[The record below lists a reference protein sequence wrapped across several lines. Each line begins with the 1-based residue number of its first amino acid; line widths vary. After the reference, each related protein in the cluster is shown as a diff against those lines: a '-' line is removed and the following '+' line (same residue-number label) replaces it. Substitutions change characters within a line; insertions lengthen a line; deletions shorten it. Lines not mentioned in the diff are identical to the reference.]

1 MKTEIRVIKTQQDYD
16 AAIVRLSSLMDED
29 FAAGSTQD
37 AELELLALVIES
49 YEKSIVAPVK
59 PDPIEAIL
67 FRMDQQKLSKKDLIP
82 YFGTL
87 SKVSE
92 VLARKRPLS
101 LSMIRKLYAGLNIP
115 AETLI
120 SGSGDDDLDLNSA
133 PKYDYLKFPLQEML
147 ERNFFDGFVGDIK
160 RLKEYAEDQVSK
172 FMFGI
177 KGESLN
183 PAMLRAPQ
191 HQNGSKLMDHY
202 ALLIWQIAV
211 IRKARNQKL
220 STQYKKGII
229 CDDWLR
235 DLVKLSRFDTGPQ
248 LAKEFLADSGI
259 RLVIEKHFKKTYLDG
274 AAMLDG
280 DYPIVAL
287 TLRHDRID
295 NFWFA
300 LTHELIH
307 VQRHLVPDKQ
317 FIFDN
322 LDDKTRV
329 SKEELE
335 ADELAKNALIP
346 LEEWNASEVKFEP
359 TVKNLKALA
368 EKLRIH
374 HAIVAGRVRHE
385 QNNWRI
391 FTGILG
397 KYDVSRCF
405 ESQSEGFEAIS
416 N

>member
-1 MKTEIRVIKTQQDYD
+1 
-16 AAIVRLSSLMDED
+16 
-29 FAAGSTQD
+29 
-37 AELELLALVIES
+37 
-49 YEKSIVAPVK
+49 
-59 PDPIEAIL
+59 
-67 FRMDQQKLSKKDLIP
+67 
-82 YFGTL
+82 
-87 SKVSE
+87 
-92 VLARKRPLS
+92 
-101 LSMIRKLYAGLNIP
+101 
-115 AETLI
+115 
-120 SGSGDDDLDLNSA
+120 
-133 PKYDYLKFPLQEML
+133 
-147 ERNFFDGFVGDIK
+147 
-160 RLKEYAEDQVSK
+160 
-172 FMFGI
+172 
-177 KGESLN
+177 
-183 PAMLRAPQ
+183 
-191 HQNGSKLMDHY
+191 MDHY

-229 CDDWLR
+229 SEDWLR
-235 DLVKLSRFDTGPQ
+235 DLVKLSRFDKGPL

-280 DYPIVAL
+280 DSPIVAL

-307 VQRHLVPDKQ
+307 VQRHLDPDKQ

-346 LEEWNASEVKFEP
+346 LEEWNASEVKYEP

-397 KYDVSRCF
+397 KDDVSRCF
-405 ESQSEGFEAIS
+405 ESQSEGFGPTTNLKNLS
-416 N
+416 